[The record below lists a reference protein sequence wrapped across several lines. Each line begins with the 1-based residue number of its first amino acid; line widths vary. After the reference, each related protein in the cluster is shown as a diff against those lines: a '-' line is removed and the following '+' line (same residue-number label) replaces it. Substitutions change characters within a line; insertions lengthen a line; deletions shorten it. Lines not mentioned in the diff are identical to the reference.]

1 MNKTLRGL
9 LILWL
14 SSIPAVL
21 LAESGEDW
29 TLRKEKNG
37 IQVYTKKRAESNIY
51 KYKVKTQINASI
63 QKVYEQVIDFK
74 ENLKYMELV
83 DSLSFLNHR
92 EDISYINYMR
102 FDMPWPV
109 TNREMVMEMAVHH
122 HEDSIR
128 LVSNDLPGYAEQ
140 NKNYIQVED
149 FSEEWVIKSNENE
162 NITQITIEGW
172 VNPGGDI
179 PAWIV
184 NLFSVRT
191 PFLFISGI
199 LSEIKNNND

>member
-1 MNKTLRGL
+1 ML
-9 LILWL
+9 LL
-14 SSIPAVL
+14 IPAVL
-21 LAESGEDW
+21 HAKSGDNW

-37 IQVYTKKRAESNIY
+37 IQVYTKKRAKSNIY
-51 KYKVKTQINASI
+51 MYRVKTKIDAPV
-63 QKVYEQVIDFK
+63 QKVYEQVIDFR

-92 EDISYINYMR
+92 EDISYINYMS

-109 TNREMVMEMAVHH
+109 TNREMVMEMDVHRH
-122 HEDSIR
+122 KDSIH
-128 LVSNDLPGYAEQ
+128 LVSNDLPGYVEQ

-149 FSEEWVIKSNENE
+149 FNEEWFIKYDENE
-162 NITQITIEGW
+162 KVTHITIQGW

-191 PFLFISGI
+191 PFRFISGI
-199 LSEIKNNND
+199 LSEVK

>member
-1 MNKTLRGL
+1 MNKTVSFIIFAL
-9 LILWL
+9 LL
-14 SSIPAVL
+14 SSAFLHAKQV
-21 LAESGEDW
+21 EDW

-37 IQVYTKKRAESNIY
+37 IQVYTKKRPKSNLY
-51 KYKVKTQINASI
+51 MYKVKTQINASL
-63 QKVYEQVIDFK
+63 QRVYEQIIDFR

-83 DSLSFLNHR
+83 DSLKFLNHR
-92 EDISYINYMR
+92 EDISYINYIR

-109 TNREMVMEMAVHH
+109 TNREMVMEMDIHRH
-122 HEDSIR
+122 KDSIH
-128 LVSNDLPGYAEQ
+128 LVSNDLPGYVEQ

-149 FSEEWVIKSNENE
+149 FSEEWLIKYDTNEKV
-162 NITQITIEGW
+162 THITIQGW

-191 PFLFISGI
+191 PFRFISGI
-199 LSEIKNNND
+199 LSEIKEDGY

>member
-1 MNKTLRGL
+1 MNKTVSFIIFAFL
-9 LILWL
+9 L
-14 SSIPAVL
+14 SSAFL
-21 LAESGEDW
+21 HAKQDEDW

-37 IQVYTKKRAESNIY
+37 IQVYTKKRAESNLY
-51 KYKVKTQINASI
+51 MYKVKTQINASVE
-63 QKVYEQVIDFK
+63 KVYDQVIDFR

-83 DSLSFLNHR
+83 DSLKFLNHR

-109 TNREMVMEMAVHH
+109 TNREMVMEMDVHH
-122 HEDSIR
+122 HTDSIR
-128 LVSNDLPGYAEQ
+128 LVSNDLPGYVEQ

-149 FSEEWVIKSNENE
+149 FSEEWIMKFNESQK
-162 NITQITIEGW
+162 TTYITIKGW

-191 PFLFISGI
+191 PFRFISGI
-199 LSEIKNNND
+199 LSEVKQDSY

>member
-1 MNKTLRGL
+1 MNKTINGFVVFL
-9 LILWL
+9 LLL
-14 SSIPAVL
+14 IPAVL
-21 LAESGEDW
+21 HAKSGDNW

-37 IQVYTKKRAESNIY
+37 IQVYTKKRTESNIY
-51 KYKVKTQINASI
+51 MYRVKTKINAPV
-63 QKVYEQVIDFK
+63 QKVYEQVIDFR

-109 TNREMVMEMAVHH
+109 TNREMVMEMDVHRH
-122 HEDSIR
+122 KDSIH
-128 LVSNDLPGYAEQ
+128 LVSNDLPGYVEQ
-140 NKNYIQVED
+140 NTNYIQVED
-149 FSEEWVIKSNENE
+149 FSEEWFIKYDENE
-162 NITQITIEGW
+162 KITHITIQGW

-191 PFLFISGI
+191 PFRFISGI
-199 LSEIKNNND
+199 LSEVKQDSY